1 MLRTPVEPEPDVR
14 WDDPGDSGHPVRL
27 MPYLWL
33 KYFDVE
39 KNVERSRYY
48 HQCMVAELVF

>member
-1 MLRTPVEPEPDVR
+1 MEPEPDVR
-14 WDDPGDSGHPVRL
+14 WDDLGDSGHLVRL
-27 MPYLWL
+27 MPYFWL
-33 KYFDVE
+33 KNFDVE